1 MSIQDYILR
10 MRGIADF
17 LNSAGLIISDDELLL
32 YILRGLSREY
42 DPIVIN
48 LTSRQE
54 SIFLQEAQYML

>member
-32 YILRGLSREY
+32 YILRGLSSEY
-42 DPIVIN
+42 DPIMIN